1 MKGRILSTIWKYGLP
16 VLALAGV
23 ILAAGVVTF
32 TNRDVPA
39 IAPASEPPDP
49 PFASF
54 IWGTGFVEAGTQ
66 NVAVASPVDG
76 LVAEVLVTVGQTV
89 AKDQPLMRLDDRVV
103 AASIAV
109 QDGTIALDVLR
120 VAEAQSAVN
129 SATAAPSTGAAPA
142 NDLHAAQA
150 RLDEAGAALALARE
164 QLRAIQVNQVL
175 LTVRSPVAGQVLQL
189 NKVPGEFVGLGAGP
203 VAVVGDTDHLR
214 VRVQIDENDAYRVH
228 AGARAVGSLRGD
240 LTVRTPLAFQYI
252 QPMVVPK
259 LDLSGD
265 SSERVDARV
274 LPVVYVFDR
283 GDLPIYVG
291 EQMDVCIDASPDATT
306 RPRQ

>member
-129 SATAAPSTGAAPA
+129 SATAATSTGAAPA

-265 SSERVDARV
+265 SSERVDTRV

>member
-129 SATAAPSTGAAPA
+129 SATAATSTGAAPA